1 MLKIKKFFSILENV
15 LLVIVIVL
23 AISVFYIRYKM
34 YNMTKSMAYLDK
46 KIEQMR
52 DDKKILQ
59 VELTYLTST
68 ERLLD
73 LIEKNPNILNNK
85 QLASIKQV
93 KTKEEFKAFSLAKAV
108 NSPYNNKKYAKTLTN
123 FIIENDF

>member
-1 MLKIKKFFSILENV
+1 
-15 LLVIVIVL
+15 
-23 AISVFYIRYKM
+23 M
-34 YNMTKSMAYLDK
+34 YNITKNMAYLDK

-108 NSPYNNKKYAKTLTN
+108 NNPYNNKKYAKTLTN

>member
-15 LLVIVIVL
+15 LLIIVIVL
-23 AISVFYIRYKM
+23 TISVFYIRYKM
-34 YNMTKSMAYLDK
+34 YNITKNMAYLDK

-108 NSPYNNKKYAKTLTN
+108 NNPYNNKKYAKTLTN